1 MARYFS
7 FSNIDLSILFQPGA
21 VDVIFQESWTGGN
34 EVRANYLIGRDQSHN
49 AQLFQK
55 DCATPIR
62 DTSITIIVPPL
73 SITMNFSYDNV
84 NFGYIL
90 DRNTVQDSV
99 IFNSASSEIE
109 VCHVVTLTDVP
120 DKVSKQVMRIFVPP
134 PSESHESSF
143 IRLLHTTH

>member
-34 EVRANYLIGRDQSHN
+34 GIWANYLIGRNQNHT

-55 DCATPIR
+55 DCTTPIT
-62 DTSITIIVPPL
+62 DTSITIVPPL

-84 NFGYIL
+84 NFGYTL
-90 DRNTVQDSV
+90 DQNTVQDSV

-120 DKVSKQVMRIFVPP
+120 DKVSKQVIRIFVPP

-143 IRLLHTTH
+143 I